1 MSPLAV
7 IRNVAII
14 VAIVGIVVY
23 WVRRFAVFRGYKE
36 IEADVLRVAEL
47 LKTQPVREHNDVVVA
62 GNLGWLPT
70 IVRFSKQLDTPGLYI
85 QMRVP
90 ATFNLT
96 VMPKSVALLGEGRV
110 VMRTG
115 SAQLDKKFNTRS
127 DDPLEV
133 HMLLG
138 TTAALE
144 SLEQLCCSSQ
154 TGLSIKAQTMELSEM
169 TIPPFTGNHVLD
181 HLHAMNVI
189 ANRIREMPGA
199 SKIRL
204 KRLPPQG
211 SGWVIRTALAAGLIC
226 LVALLFVQ
234 PYNGPAANFNPPPP
248 PIPAGMMPADAA
260 RLQHLQGWHLAGPDD
275 FSGAAAH
282 FLREHGL
289 NLTGRVAGDFAG
301 RGKSM
306 DSAYLL
312 VNGQGERR
320 VSMLA
325 GGGLA
330 YDAIFPQAAAL
341 ARIPKSSLARIKWKT
356 APQFNSDGDAL
367 LVIENADDPAAGLVL
382 LRHGTQTYSARP
394 ADFSQIDLA
403 LQ

>member
-7 IRNVAII
+7 IRNVALI
-14 VAIVGIVVY
+14 VAIVGIVVF
-23 WVRRFAVFRGYKE
+23 WIRRFAVFRGYKD
-36 IEADVLRVAEL
+36 IQADVLRVAEL
-47 LKTQPVREHNDVVVA
+47 LKTQPVRERNDVVIA
-62 GNLGWLPT
+62 GYLGWLPT

-115 SAQLDKKFNTRS
+115 SVQLDKKFNTRS
-127 DDPLEV
+127 DDPIDV
-133 HMLLG
+133 RMLLG
-138 TTAALE
+138 TAAALE

-154 TGLSIKAQTMELSEM
+154 TGVSIKNQTMELSEM
-169 TIPPFTGNHVLD
+169 AIPPFTGNHVLD
-181 HLHAMNVI
+181 HLQAMNVI
-189 ANRIREMPGA
+189 ANRVREMPGA

-204 KRLPPQG
+204 KRLPARG
-211 SGWVIRTALAAGLIC
+211 SGWIIRAALAMGLIC

-234 PYNGPAANFNPPPP
+234 PYNGPAASFNSPPQL
-248 PIPAGMMPADAA
+248 IPAGMKPADAA
-260 RLQHLQGWHLAGPDD
+260 RLQHLQAWHLAGPDD
-275 FSGAAAH
+275 FSGAAAR
-282 FLREHGL
+282 FLREHGVGL
-289 NLTGRVAGDFAG
+289 SGRVLGDFAG
-301 RGKSM
+301 RGSAL

-312 VNGQGERR
+312 VNAKGERR
-320 VSMLA
+320 VSMMA
-325 GGGLA
+325 GSGLA
-330 YDAIFPQAAAL
+330 YDAIFPQAEAL
-341 ARIPKSSLARIKWKT
+341 ARIPKSSVARIKWKT
-356 APQFNSDGDAL
+356 APQVNPDGDAL
-367 LVIENADDPAAGLVL
+367 LVIQNADDPTASLVL